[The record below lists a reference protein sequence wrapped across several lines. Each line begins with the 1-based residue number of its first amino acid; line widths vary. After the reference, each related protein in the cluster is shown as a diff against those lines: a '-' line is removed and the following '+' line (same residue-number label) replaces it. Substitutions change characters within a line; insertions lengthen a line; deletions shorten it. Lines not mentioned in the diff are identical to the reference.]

1 MAATCITVETDKEGE
16 KKMIVFEAIKQ
27 LELGV
32 FCDVMY
38 GIAKDSNTQEE
49 LKAALQTEITEEALQ
64 QINEA
69 ALREGYQPLSFS
81 G

>member
-1 MAATCITVETDKEGE
+1 MLIFD
-16 KKMIVFEAIKQ
+16 AIKQ
-27 LELGV
+27 VELDV

-38 GIAKDSNTQEE
+38 GLAKDFTTQDE
-49 LKAALQTEITEEALQ
+49 LKAALQTEISEEALQ

-69 ALREGYQPLSFS
+69 ALWEGYQPLSFS

>member
-1 MAATCITVETDKEGE
+1 MSIFD
-16 KKMIVFEAIKQ
+16 AIKQ
-27 LELGV
+27 VELDV
-32 FCDVMY
+32 FCDVIY
-38 GIAKDSNTQEE
+38 GLAKDSTTQDE
-49 LKAALQTEITEEALQ
+49 LKAALQTEISEEALQ

>member
-1 MAATCITVETDKEGE
+1 MTVFDA
-16 KKMIVFEAIKQ
+16 VKQ
-27 LELGV
+27 LELDV

-38 GIAKDSNTQEE
+38 GIAKDFDTQDD
-49 LKAALQTEITEEALQ
+49 LKEALQTEISEKALQ

-69 ALREGYQPLSFS
+69 ALREGYQPLSLS